1 VVRTTGITLLPD
13 PEQRLSAGTLATLN
27 DFRVQVAALQR
38 RATTTQ
44 AQADSAARQV
54 TAFRQA
60 VQKDSAKVPAATR
73 QQLVAQLARTD
84 SALGAVQRALGPAG
98 PRRSPTMEEEDNGGA
113 APTGAP
119 FSARLQQLAG
129 VLNATFP
136 VTPARRSALQ
146 ALTGELD
153 GQAKAVA
160 AVRATQLPALKG
172 ALQAAGVTVP

>member
-1 VVRTTGITLLPD
+1 
-13 PEQRLSAGTLATLN
+13 
-27 DFRVQVAALQR
+27 
-38 RATTTQ
+38 
-44 AQADSAARQV
+44 
-54 TAFRQA
+54 
-60 VQKDSAKVPAATR
+60 
-73 QQLVAQLARTD
+73 
-84 SALGAVQRALGPAG
+84 
-98 PRRSPTMEEEDNGGA
+98 MEEEDNGGVV
-113 APTGAP
+113 PTGAP